1 MELQCLGDARVFA
14 YAGRAK
20 CEEVDVE
27 YLIRRMEESNLDDDV
42 VKQIG
47 ARLRL
52 KTKQQIGGHIKDM
65 FQHGLRRYAVYLNN
79 PQQPPPCY
87 FGWHHWWR
95 QWIRMTFPWISASKL
110 DSLVD
115 ESKHQ

>member
-1 MELQCLGDARVFA
+1 MFA
-14 YAGRAK
+14 YAGKKK
-20 CEEVDVE
+20 CEQVDVN
-27 YLIRRMEESNLDDDV
+27 YFIRRLEESNLDEDV
-42 VKQIG
+42 VKQI
-47 ARLRL
+47 ATRLRM
-52 KTKQQIGGHIKDM
+52 KTKNQIGQHIKDM
-65 FQHGLRRYAVYLNN
+65 FTHGVRRYAVYLNAN
-79 PQQPPPCY
+79 QPPPCY